1 MSKRSQ
7 ASLEHF
13 SQVEVSKPSDVILAQ
28 IRSLIREG
36 KLRPGD
42 VLPSERALA
51 ERFGVGRAQVR
62 EGLKRLE
69 FYGILRTEPNKG
81 TVVAGLGA
89 KTLEGIISSVVQL
102 DRNDA
107 QSLFETRAILETA
120 SARLAAAR
128 ITPDLLKEVRTAHT
142 RFRDEVNNGRRAL
155 EEDHVFHLKIGE
167 ATGNS
172 ILSSFVGLLTPDVI
186 QMNRNVEEP
195 DPGYRK
201 QTLSEHERVME
212 ALEAGN
218 AEEAASAMERHMEL
232 AYARRFGQETADSGK
247 STKRNKDSVDES

>member
-1 MSKRSQ
+1 MSRRSQ
-7 ASLEHF
+7 ANLEHF
-13 SQVEVSKPSDVILAQ
+13 SQVEVRKPSDVILAQ

-42 VLPSERALA
+42 TLPSERALA
-51 ERFGVGRAQVR
+51 NRFGVGRAQVR

-102 DRNDA
+102 DRSDA
-107 QSLFETRAILETA
+107 QSLFETRAVLETA

-128 ITPDLLKEVRTAHT
+128 ITPDMLNEVVAAHD
-142 RFRDEVNNGRRAL
+142 RFRIEINNGRRAL
-155 EEDHVFHLKIGE
+155 EEDHIFHLKIAE

-172 ILSSFVGLLTPDVI
+172 ILSSLVGMLTPDVI
-186 QMNRNVEEP
+186 QMNRHVE
-195 DPGYRK
+195 DTDTGSRK
-201 QTLSEHERVME
+201 QALSEHEAVLE

-218 AEEAASAMERHMEL
+218 AEEAAVAMRRHMER
-232 AYARRFGQETADSGK
+232 AYARRFGQEARGGA
-247 STKRNKDSVDES
+247 EGF